1 MLKNY
6 LKIAL
11 RNISKYKAFSFIN
24 LLGLAIGMACCILI
38 LLYVQDELSY
48 DRFHENADRIYRVS
62 REWFNEDSTSSLHL
76 GHVAP
81 PIAPLLLNDFPD
93 IVEAVRISTPGRML
107 VSHEDKHFLEEN
119 VLFAEASFF
128 KVFTFPLV
136 EGDPDTALQDPFK
149 VVITEEMAVKYF
161 GNDEPIGKTL
171 KFENQIDAM
180 VTGVVKKAPTNSHFH
195 FDVIGSFAS
204 IEQMYGQQELQNW
217 GSNNYA
223 TYLLMPEN
231 YPIQKLAVQMDGFM
245 ERHLGKQ
252 PFRRHALHLWKVTDI
267 HLHSHL
273 DSEIEANSDIV
284 YVYIFSAIAFF
295 ILLIACINF
304 MNLSTAR
311 SSVRAREVGM
321 RKVVGAHRMHLI
333 RQFLSESIL
342 LAFIALLIAVVL
354 VKIALP
360 LFSGFVDRDLSLS
373 LIGDLRVLVSLLLI
387 AFIVGVVAG
396 SYPARFLSSFRPVAV
411 LKGTQGP
418 SARGSLFRTVLVI
431 FQFAISIVL
440 IISVGTVYKQLVYS
454 WTKQLGF
461 NQEQVVVLPTNN
473 VIRSRYESIR
483 TQLLALPDVVNVAA
497 SKRVPSGRLLDSSSA
512 RLISGTS
519 VQPIN
524 FRLASMRID
533 YDFIPTYEIEMAAG
547 RNFSR
552 EFSTD
557 AQEAFVIN
565 ETAAQRI
572 GWTSEEA
579 VGQSFQY
586 GRRKGKIV
594 GVVKDFHFESI
605 HQMISPIMF
614 EIDPSN
620 YNQISVRLRPEN
632 VPQTMAAIEKMWSE
646 YRRNYPFDYY
656 FIDERFDQ
664 LYRSEEKLGQ
674 IFGVFSIL
682 AILIACL
689 GLYGMASFTA
699 EKRTK
704 EIGIRKALGAPVG
717 NIMFLLSKEFTK
729 WVLVANVIAWPVAY
743 LAMRRWLHSFAY
755 RIDIGIE
762 IFLIAG
768 VMAFWISVLT
778 ISFQVIKAALNDPA
792 DALRYE

>member
-6 LKIAL
+6 LKTAI

-62 REWFNEDSTSSLHL
+62 REWFNEDGTSNLHL
-76 GHVAP
+76 GQVAP
-81 PIAPLLLNDFPD
+81 PIGPLLLNDFPD
-93 IVEAVRISTPGRML
+93 IVEAVRLSTPGRML
-107 VSHEDKHFLEEN
+107 VSHGDKHFLEEN
-119 VLFAEASFF
+119 VIFAEENFF

-136 EGDPDTALQDPFK
+136 QGDPDTVLKDPFK
-149 VVITEEMAVKYF
+149 VVITEEMATKYF
-161 GNDEPIGKTL
+161 GDDKPIGKTL
-171 KFENQIDAM
+171 KFENQIDAI

-204 IEQMYGQQELQNW
+204 IEQMFGQRELQNW

-252 PFRRHALHLWKVTDI
+252 PFRRHALHLWRVTDI

-342 LAFIALLIAVVL
+342 LALIALVIAVVL

-373 LIGDLRVLVSLLLI
+373 LTGDLGVLARLLLI
-387 AFIVGVVAG
+387 ALIVGIVAG
-396 SYPARFLSSFRPVAV
+396 SYPAVFLSSFRPVAV

-418 SARGSLFRTVLVI
+418 SARGSIFRTVLVV
-431 FQFAISIVL
+431 FQFAISIIL

-461 NQEQVVVLPTNN
+461 NQEQVVVLPTNDI
-473 VIRSRYESIR
+473 IRSRYESIR
-483 TQLLALPDVVNVAA
+483 TQLLSLPDVINVAA

-519 VQPIN
+519 VQPVN

-547 RNFSR
+547 RTFSR

-557 AQEAFVIN
+557 TQEAFIIN
-565 ETAAQRI
+565 ETAAQKI
-572 GWTSEEA
+572 GWTPEEA

-586 GRRKGKIV
+586 GSRKGKIV

-605 HQMISPIMF
+605 HQMISPIVF

-620 YNQISVRLRPEN
+620 YGQISVRLRPEN
-632 VPQTMAAIEKMWSE
+632 IPQTMAAIENMWSE

-664 LYRSEEKLGQ
+664 LYQSEEKLAQ

-743 LAMRRWLHSFAY
+743 LVMRRWLHSFAY

-762 IFLIAG
+762 LFLIAG
-768 VMAFWISVLT
+768 VMAFWISILT
-778 ISFQVIKAALNDPA
+778 ISFQVIRAALNDPA